1 MNILLTNDDGIAA
14 PGIWAAARAVAHL
27 GRVTIVAP
35 ATNYSGYGAALPP
48 PTRSLSYFPYRN
60 PEGQPPGVT
69 AYGLMATPA
78 TCAQV
83 GLSGVFGG
91 GPFDLLVS
99 GINLGSNLG
108 RDIFY
113 SGTVGA
119 ALTAHLL
126 GIPAIAVSLDASS
139 TGIAHWSA
147 AAWALDEVLCLWQEN
162 RAYAPVVFNV
172 NVPNL
177 PLSRLAG
184 TLITSPGQHSFLAR
198 YRFGFDPHAEQH
210 LAVTRDN
217 DSEPNEEPW
226 TDAWAVGQGYVAITP
241 LKAFPDLLCVA
252 PWPTR
257 AEADAG
263 LTMKAPSLVG

>member
-14 PGIWAAARAVAHL
+14 PGIWAAARALADL

-48 PTRSLSYFPYRN
+48 PARSLSYFPFRN
-60 PEGQPPGVT
+60 PDGQPSSVT
-69 AYGLMATPA
+69 AYGLDATPA

-99 GINLGSNLG
+99 GANHGSNLG

-139 TGIAHWSA
+139 TGVAHWPSA
-147 AAWALDEVLCLWQEN
+147 AWGLGEVVCLWQEN
-162 RAYAPVVFNV
+162 RDYAPVVFNV

-177 PLSRLAG
+177 PLSRLTG
-184 TLITSPGQHSFLAR
+184 TLITSPGQHSFLTR
-198 YRFGFDPHAEQH
+198 YRFGFDPHTEQD
-210 LAVTRDN
+210 LAVIRDD
-217 DSEPNEEPW
+217 DSEPMEEPW

-241 LKAFPDLLCVA
+241 LKAFPDLLCVV

-263 LTMKAPSLVG
+263 LMMRVPELVA